1 MDKVIF
7 TGTHRVCSPED
18 TLDSITPLFGH
29 FGITRLADVT
39 GLDVLGIPVV
49 MAVRPLGTT
58 LSVSQGKG
66 STLALAKISAAMEA
80 IELWHAENAVPEPEI
95 RDATALDL
103 NLPYAASSLSSH
115 PGSLFTEYTATS
127 WIMASTAITRESV
140 PVPWSLVQMGRHS
153 REDWLLGSPSASSN
167 GLAAGNTR
175 HEAVTH
181 GLYEIIERDATDG
194 LAKVPIYERAC
205 VDLGTVDDAW
215 CAEMIDRILD
225 AGAWLEVAEAP
236 NRFGVP
242 CFAAYLWAEELPSSL
257 AIGSGAHSDPAVAF
271 SRAVTEA
278 AQSRLTTISGSRD
291 DIQPRTYTQL
301 EKPLPRPATTG
312 KMTDWN
318 EMTSQYDSLFV
329 TDEDEEA
336 WVAQLVKTV
345 TGSEPMIIDLNA
357 SPGPA
362 VVKVICP
369 GVNYLVRHDIPR
381 PEARN

>member
-1 MDKVIF
+1 MEKVIF
-7 TGTHRVCSPED
+7 TGTHRVCLPED
-18 TLDSITPLFGH
+18 TLNSITPLLGH

-66 STLALAKISAAMEA
+66 STLTLAKISAAMEA
-80 IELWHAENAVPEPEI
+80 IELWHAENAVPEPAI
-95 RDATALDL
+95 HDATALDL
-103 NLPYAASSLSSH
+103 GLPYAASSLNSQ
-115 PGSLFTEYTATS
+115 PGSLFTEHTATN
-127 WIMASTAITRESV
+127 WIMACTAITREAV
-140 PVPWSLVQMGRHS
+140 PVPWSLVQMGRHA
-153 REDWLLGSPSASSN
+153 REDWLIGSPNASSN

-181 GLYEIIERDATDG
+181 SLYEIIERDATDG
-194 LAKVPIYERAC
+194 LSKVPVHERVC
-205 VDLGTVDDAW
+205 VDLGTVNDAW

-242 CFAAYLWAEELPSSL
+242 CFAAYIWAEELSSSI

-291 DIQPRTYTQL
+291 DIPPRTYTQP
-301 EKPLPRPATTG
+301 EGAVSRPATTG

-318 EMTSQYDSLFV
+318 ELISRYNSLFT

-336 WVAQLVKTV
+336 WVAHVVKTV
-345 TGSEPMIIDLNA
+345 TGSEPMVIDLSA
-357 SPGPA
+357 SADLA

-381 PEARN
+381 PETRN

>member
-1 MDKVIF
+1 MEKVIF
-7 TGTHRVCSPED
+7 TGTHRVCLPED
-18 TLDSITPLFGH
+18 TLNMITPLLGH
-29 FGITRLADVT
+29 FGITRLADVS

-49 MAVRPLGTT
+49 LAVRPLGKT
-58 LSVSQGKG
+58 LSVSEGKG
-66 STLALAKISAAMEA
+66 STLTLAKISAAMEA

-95 RDATALDL
+95 RDASALDL
-103 NLPYAASSLSSH
+103 GLPYAASSLNSH
-115 PGSLFTEYTATS
+115 PRSLFTEHTVTN
-127 WIMASTAITRESV
+127 WIMACTAITREAV
-140 PVPWSLVQMGRHS
+140 PVPWSMVQMGRYS
-153 REDWLLGSPSASSN
+153 REDWLLCSPNASSN

-175 HEAVTH
+175 HEAVIH
-181 GLYEIIERDATDG
+181 SLYEIIERDATDG
-194 LAKVPIYERAC
+194 LSRVPAHERAC
-205 VDLGTVDDAW
+205 VDLHTVNDAW
-215 CAEMIDRILD
+215 CAEMIGRILD

-242 CFAAYLWAEELPSSL
+242 CFAAYIWVEEMSSSI

-291 DIQPRTYTQL
+291 DILPRTYIQP
-301 EKPLPRPATTG
+301 EGALPRPATTG
-312 KMTDWN
+312 IMTDWN
-318 EMTSQYDSLFV
+318 ELISQYDWLFA

-345 TGSEPMIIDLNA
+345 TGSEPMVIDLSA
-357 SPGPA
+357 SADLA

-381 PEARN
+381 PETRN

>member
-1 MDKVIF
+1 MEKVIF
-7 TGTHRVCSPED
+7 TGTHRVCLPED
-18 TLDSITPLFGH
+18 TLNSITPLFGH

-49 MAVRPLGTT
+49 MSVRPLATT

-66 STLALAKISAAMEA
+66 STLILAKISAAMEA

-103 NLPYAASSLSSH
+103 SLPYAASSLNGR
-115 PGSLFTEYTATS
+115 PGSLFTEHTVTN
-127 WIMASTAITRESV
+127 WIMACTAITREAV

-153 REDWLLGSPSASSN
+153 RADWLLGSPSASSN
-167 GLAAGNTR
+167 GLAAGNTK
-175 HEAVTH
+175 HEAVIH
-181 GLYEIIERDATDG
+181 SLYEIIERDATDSIS
-194 LAKVPIYERAC
+194 KVPVYERVC

-215 CAEMIDRILD
+215 CAEMIDRILG

-242 CFAAYLWAEELPSSL
+242 CFVAYLWAEEISSSI

-291 DIQPRTYTQL
+291 DIAPRTYTQPDG
-301 EKPLPRPATTG
+301 PLPRPATTG

-318 EMTSQYDSLFV
+318 EVIARYDSLFA

-345 TGSEPMIIDLNA
+345 TGSEPLVIDLGA
-357 SPGPA
+357 YADLA

-381 PEARN
+381 PETRN

>member
-1 MDKVIF
+1 MEKVMF
-7 TGTHRVCSPED
+7 SGTHRVRLPED
-18 TLDSITPLFGH
+18 TLNLITPLFNH

-66 STLALAKISAAMEA
+66 STLTLAKVSAAMEA

-103 NLPYAASSLSSH
+103 SLPYAAGSLNSN
-115 PGSLFTEYTATS
+115 PGSLFTEHTVTN
-127 WIMASTAITRESV
+127 WIMACTAITQSAV
-140 PVPWSLVQMGRHS
+140 PVPWSAVQMGRHS
-153 REDWLLGSPSASSN
+153 RGDWLLGSPNASSN

-175 HEAVTH
+175 HEAVIH
-181 GLYEIIERDATDG
+181 SLYEIIERDATDD
-194 LAKVPIYERAC
+194 LSKVPVHDRAC

-242 CFAAYLWAEELPSSL
+242 CFAAYLWAEEISSSI

-278 AQSRLTTISGSRD
+278 AQSRLTTITGSRD
-291 DIQPRTYTQL
+291 DIQPRTYTQP
-301 EKPLPRPATTG
+301 EGSLPRPPTTG
-312 KMTDWN
+312 KTTDWN
-318 EMTSQYDSLFV
+318 ELISEYDLLFA

-336 WVAQLVKTV
+336 WVAQRIKTV
-345 TGSEPMIIDLNA
+345 TGCEPMVVDLNTSA
-357 SPGPA
+357 DVA
-362 VVKVICP
+362 VVKAICP

-381 PEARN
+381 PETRS